1 MRAFESNRR
10 FPFIAVILAGL
21 AATFAT
27 PVVVAQDSST
37 VSGVAAPTTPFA
49 AFERAPTTDAP
60 TVQSSWRVVG
70 STLRPRVNDVSYT
83 TNGSGGCVYVT
94 AGSATT
100 VWNTP
105 LWIPDGAN
113 VQYLR
118 IYVNDTSTSNVQG
131 WFSIYDLYGGLVQE
145 FAVASAGTPGE
156 TYFDS
161 AQINHVIDYS
171 LYSYVVNMRPGGTG
185 STLQFCGARIFYDN

>member
-1 MRAFESNRR
+1 MRAFASNRR
-10 FPFIAVILAGL
+10 LPFIALVLAGL
-21 AATFAT
+21 AAAFAA
-27 PVVVAQDSST
+27 PVLLAQESST
-37 VSGVAAPTTPFA
+37 VSGVAAPAAPFA
-49 AFERAPTTDAP
+49 NFERAPTDAP

-70 STLRPRVNDVSYT
+70 STLRPRVNDVSYA

-118 IYVNDTSTSNVQG
+118 IYVNDTSVSNAQG

-145 FAVASAGTPGE
+145 FAVASTGTPGE
-156 TYFDS
+156 AYFDT
-161 AQINHVIDYS
+161 ALINHVINYN
-171 LYSYVVNMRPGGTG
+171 LYSYVVNMRPSGTG